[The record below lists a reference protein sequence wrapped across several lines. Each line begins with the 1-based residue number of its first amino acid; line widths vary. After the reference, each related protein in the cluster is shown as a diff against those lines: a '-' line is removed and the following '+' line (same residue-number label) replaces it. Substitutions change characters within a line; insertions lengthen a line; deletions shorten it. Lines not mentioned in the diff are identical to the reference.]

1 MELKNKMYQLRKGQK
16 VYLFIRRILDI
27 FFSLLIILLGS
38 WFLLILLIINL
49 FASNGH
55 PLFKQQRVGQYSKP
69 FNLIK
74 FRTMKYGTDEHLT
87 SEDILDEKQY
97 LTKFGRF
104 LRMFSLDE
112 LPQVFNIFVG
122 HMSFIGPRPLIDEGV
137 DHQTIELRKQNG
149 SDQLKPGITGLAQIN
164 GRVKNSSLKKS
175 EYDGIYYQKVSF
187 FFDIK
192 IFFITIFK
200 VLFRK
205 DVFNEKADEKEI
217 VD

>member
-1 MELKNKMYQLRKGQK
+1 MYQLRKGQK

-49 FASNGH
+49 FASHGH

-87 SEDILDEKQY
+87 SEDILDQKQY

-112 LPQVFNIFVG
+112 LPQVFNIFIG
-122 HMSFIGPRPLIDEGV
+122 NMSFIGPRPLIDEGV

-149 SDQLKPGITGLAQIN
+149 ADKLKPGITGLAQIN
-164 GRVKNSSLKKS
+164 GRVKSSSLKKS

-187 FFDIK
+187 FFDVK